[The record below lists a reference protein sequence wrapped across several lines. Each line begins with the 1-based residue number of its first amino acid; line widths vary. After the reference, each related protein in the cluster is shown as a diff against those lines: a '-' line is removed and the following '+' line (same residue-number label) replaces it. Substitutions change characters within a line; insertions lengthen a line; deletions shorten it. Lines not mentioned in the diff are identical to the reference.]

1 MREEYDFSK
10 GKRGVHSRDANDL
23 HLPVYLN
30 PKLEEYYQKIAQK
43 KNIDLSTIVNAI
55 LEKEMELHDSLS

>member
-10 GKRGVHSRDANDL
+10 GKRGIYSRELKDL

-30 PKLEEYYQKIAQK
+30 PKLEQYYQKIAEK
-43 KNIDLSTIVNAI
+43 KNIDLSTIVNSV

>member
-1 MREEYDFSK
+1 MREEYDFLK
-10 GKRGVHSRDANDL
+10 GKRGIYSRELKDL

-30 PKLEEYYQKIAQK
+30 PKLEQYYQKIAEK
-43 KNIDLSTIVNAI
+43 KNIDLSTIINSV

>member
-10 GKRGVHSRDANDL
+10 GKRGIYSRKLKDL

-30 PKLEEYYQKIAQK
+30 PKLEQYYQKIAEK
-43 KNIDLSTIVNAI
+43 KNIDLSTIINSV

>member
-10 GKRGVHSRDANDL
+10 GKRGVHSRDAKEL

-43 KNIDLSTIVNAI
+43 KNIDLSTVVNAI
-55 LEKEMELHDSLS
+55 LEKEMELHDSLT

>member
-10 GKRGVHSRDANDL
+10 GKRGLYSRDKKDL
-23 HLPVYLN
+23 KFPVYLN
-30 PKLEEYYQKIAQK
+30 PKLEDYYQKIATK
-43 KNIDLSTIVNAI
+43 KNIDLNTIINTI